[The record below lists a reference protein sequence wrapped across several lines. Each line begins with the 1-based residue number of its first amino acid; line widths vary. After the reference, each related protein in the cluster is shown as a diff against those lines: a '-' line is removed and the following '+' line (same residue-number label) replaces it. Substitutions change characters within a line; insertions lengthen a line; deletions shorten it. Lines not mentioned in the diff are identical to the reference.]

1 MNILSID
8 VGIKHL
14 AVCVLCVKD
23 KMYTI
28 DTWNVIDLCNTKKYI
43 CGCNQKNGKKC
54 ENNAKYIKNTSL
66 YCKKHAKNSG
76 FKIPTSELN
85 TQKIKK
91 FTIKKLKYLI
101 EKYKIAFE
109 YDKNLNKTLKKTL
122 KMQMIDTIIE
132 EVNIHYLDNIRK
144 SNCNANHFNMVEL
157 GVNLKKKFNNV
168 FDYKSI
174 DKVAIENQIGPM
186 AIRMKTLQ
194 GMIMQHLIENDVTN
208 ITEVSSS
215 NKLKDFLNGKKTT
228 YSERKKIGIEVTR
241 NMLQE
246 KNELNGWLEEFNK
259 SKKKDDLA
267 DCFLQGLWYINHKL
281 SSST

>member
-1 MNILSID
+1 MYMNILSID

-23 KMYTI
+23 KKYTI

-54 ENNAKYIKNTSL
+54 KNNAKYIRNTSL
-66 YCKKHAKNSG
+66 YCKKHAKSSG
-76 FKIPTSELN
+76 FKIPTNELN
-85 TQKIKK
+85 VQKIPKY
-91 FTIKKLKYLI
+91 TIKKLKEILK
-101 EKYKIAFE
+101 KYKIEFT
-109 YDKNLNKTLKKTL
+109 YDKSLKKTL
-122 KMQMIDTIIE
+122 KTQMIETIIDE
-132 EVNIHYLDNIRK
+132 IKIHYLDNIKK

-168 FDYKSI
+168 FDYKSLH
-174 DKVAIENQIGPM
+174 KVVIENQIGPI
-186 AIRMKTLQ
+186 ALRMKTLQ

-228 YSERKKIGIEVTR
+228 YAERKKIGIEVTR
-241 NMLQE
+241 KMLQE
-246 KNELNGWLEEFNK
+246 KNELNGWIEEFNK

-281 SSST
+281 